1 MLKIYELPKIYNK
14 INKILSTTSRNNNH
28 LPGHFYFPTSS
39 GFGTILLLTLL
50 EMWTKEKRTILA
62 LN

>member
-14 INKILSTTSRNNNH
+14 ITKILSTTSRNNNH

-39 GFGTILLLTLL
+39 GF
-50 EMWTKEKRTILA
+50 
-62 LN
+62 LNYTPINFIGNVD